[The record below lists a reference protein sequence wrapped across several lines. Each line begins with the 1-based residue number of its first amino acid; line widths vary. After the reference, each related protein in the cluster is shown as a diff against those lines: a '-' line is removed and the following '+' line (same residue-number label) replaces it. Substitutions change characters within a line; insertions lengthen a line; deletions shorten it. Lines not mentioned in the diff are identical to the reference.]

1 MRNARRTRR
10 FRLARAAFAALAPLA
25 VLALPAGGTVVA
37 QAAPDAAPAALSI
50 VPGFVV
56 PASYRSPADGVER
69 GYALRVPRTWDGTS
83 LLPAILF
90 LHGRGG
96 TARQFQRTPY
106 LDAADARGAVL
117 VFWEGRIAPG
127 GIGVPSTHYVD
138 GADGVPD
145 ESDVLACLDD
155 ALARA
160 PIDADRV
167 ALAGFSQGGRGA
179 LTIGLLNPSRF
190 ASLVD
195 AAGPTDAFQGQL
207 WSPSFPDYL
216 DAAGGPPSEGGEVL
230 ARWHELSP
238 RFLLPNARNLF
249 VSVFHGLADDVVP
262 DSTAYFPYRNSHHV
276 TVTPGFADARGRTPT
291 LAELHADDPAGYA
304 FSTVFP
310 DDVGHDQVRL
320 LPAAALFDAA
330 LGKARPARPA
340 RVVGVTYGARER
352 TFHWARLGRAGPPD
366 GSRLLVDARSDLP
379 ANLVD
384 LRVEGPARVHLDLP
398 VAGLDATRTVSVRV
412 GSAGA
417 ISLTLAAPFPSAV
430 AATLDGL
437 PIPLVRTAEG
447 VVLPG
452 LASATPGSLLVV
464 APAPAGPIA
473 EGDLLV
479 PALVRTEG
487 ANGARYDTVVTLA
500 NLSSEAVALEALLL
514 DGISAPTPLFLPA
527 GTSRSVPAETL
538 GAATSSFAAPLRLR
552 VVSGDGGG
560 LAGSARVFSRT
571 SRGTYGLSF
580 PVVPAGESV
589 LAAGQTALLFG
600 PRDPSAER
608 LNVSLFAPF
617 EASTGEVAV
626 FDERGVSVRSRT
638 VTLAP
643 LARLQLDDLLRGE
656 APAASVHVSVRTGR
670 LQLYGTAVS
679 NGPTNDPWRVPA
691 LPIDSAARAWTVP
704 AVASAEG
711 RNGAFFRSDLFLFA
725 PEGATLDARL
735 LPRDGSPPESAGLVL
750 TGGEP
755 RVVEDLLSTLFP
767 SKAPGAG
774 ALLLSSTSPFLP
786 LAVTRSEPPTGPSSQ
801 DLPCV
806 PEGAEVVPGRPVAFA
821 GVDESPSARSNLVLV
836 APGAAARVRL
846 ALYAAD
852 GLRGEVVV
860 EVAAGRVVQLDS
872 VAGRFTDE
880 PVDGGTLL
888 VSCESGAVVASVARI
903 DAATNDPA
911 GLAPLP
917 VAVR

>member
-1 MRNARRTRR
+1 MTQLAE
-10 FRLARAAFAALAPLA
+10 RLALLAFAALT
-25 VLALPAGGTVVA
+25 LPALLANGPVFASGA
-37 QAAPDAAPAALSI
+37 SGAAPATGSAARA
-50 VPGFVV
+50 VAPGFVV
-56 PASYRSPADGVER
+56 PVSYRSPADGAER

-83 LLPAILF
+83 SLPAILF

-96 TARQFQRTPY
+96 TVRQFQRTSY
-106 LDAADARGAVL
+106 LDAADARGVVL
-117 VFWEGRIAPG
+117 LFWEGRIVPG
-127 GIGVPSTHYVD
+127 GLGVPSTHYVD

-145 ESDVLACLDD
+145 ETDVLACLDD
-155 ALARA
+155 ALSRA

-179 LTIGLLNPSRF
+179 LGIGLLNPSRF
-190 ASLVD
+190 AALVD

-207 WSPSFPDYL
+207 WSPSFPDYFS
-216 DAAGGPPSEGGEVL
+216 AAGGPPSDGGAVL
-230 ARWHELSP
+230 ARWYELSP

-249 VSVFHGLADDVVP
+249 VAVLHGQADDVVP
-262 DSTAYFPYRNSHHV
+262 DTTAFFPYRSSHHV

-304 FSTVFP
+304 FSTDFP

-320 LPAAALFDAA
+320 LPAAALFEAA

-352 TFHWARLGRAGPPD
+352 TFQWARLGRAAPPD

-379 ANLVD
+379 ANRVE
-384 LRVEGPARVHLDLP
+384 LRVEGPALVRLDLSA
-398 VAGLDATRTVSVRV
+398 AGVDATRAVNVLV
-412 GSAGA
+412 DAGSP
-417 ISLTLAAPFPSAV
+417 ISLTLAGPFPSAV
-430 AATLDGL
+430 VATLDGR
-437 PIPLVRTAEG
+437 PAPFVRTAEG
-447 VVLPG
+447 VAFPG
-452 LASATPGSLLVV
+452 LAPAAPGALLVV

-500 NLSSEAVALEALLL
+500 NLSSGMLALEALLL
-514 DGISAPTPLFLPA
+514 DGIAAPAAIFLAA
-527 GTSRSVPAETL
+527 GTSRAFPAETL
-538 GAATSSFAAPLRLR
+538 GAASSSFAAPLRLR
-552 VVSGDGGG
+552 VASGDGGG
-560 LAGSARVFSRT
+560 LAASARVFSRMN
-571 SRGTYGLSF
+571 RGTYGLSF

-589 LAAGQTALLFG
+589 LAAGETALLFG
-600 PRDPSAER
+600 PRDPAAER

-617 EASTGEVAV
+617 EGSTGEVAV
-626 FDERGVSVRSRT
+626 LDGRGVTVRSRP
-638 VTLAP
+638 VSLAS
-643 LARLQLDDLLRGE
+643 LARVQVDDLLGGE
-656 APAASVHVSVRTGR
+656 APGASVRVSVHEGR
-670 LQLYGTAVS
+670 LQVYGTAVS
-679 NGPTNDPWRVPA
+679 NSPTNDPWRVPA
-691 LPIDSAARAWTVP
+691 LPLALAAKAWTVP

-711 RNGAFFRSDLFLFA
+711 RNGAFFRSDLFLLA
-725 PEGATLDARL
+725 PVGADLDATL

-750 TGGEP
+750 ASGKP
-755 RVVEDLLSTLFP
+755 RVVEDLLSSLFP
-767 SKAPGAG
+767 SKTPGAG
-774 ALLLSSTSPFLP
+774 ALLLSSSSPFLP

-801 DLPCV
+801 DFPCV
-806 PEGAEVVPGRPVAFA
+806 PGGAEVVPGRPVAFA

-836 APGAAARVRL
+836 APATASRVRL

-852 GLRGEVVV
+852 GLRGELVV

-872 VAGRFTDE
+872 VAGRFTGD
-880 PVDGGTLL
+880 PVEGGTLL